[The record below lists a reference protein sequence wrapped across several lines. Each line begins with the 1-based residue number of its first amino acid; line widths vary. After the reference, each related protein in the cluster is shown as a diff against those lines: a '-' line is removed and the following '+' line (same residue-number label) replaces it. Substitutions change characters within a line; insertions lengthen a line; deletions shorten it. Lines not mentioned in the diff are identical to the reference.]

1 MYTVA
6 LALRLKN
13 VGDQQFRQRIDSNR
27 IELCHLVLI
36 EAFVL
41 YCIITFISCSLVL
54 FSLLLLS
61 RPLLSLVLAVW
72 N

>member
-1 MYTVA
+1 MDVVYTPI

-36 EAFVL
+36 KAFV
-41 YCIITFISCSLVL
+41 
-54 FSLLLLS
+54 
-61 RPLLSLVLAVW
+61 
-72 N
+72 